1 MIPAYFLPV
10 LALGAVGATAR
21 YLLDAYVAARFPS
34 TLPWGTFAVNMSGS
48 MLLGFLTGL
57 VTFAGGPTAL
67 KVILGTGFCG
77 AYTTFSTF
85 TFETVRLI
93 EERSLYEAATNILA
107 SFFAGLLAA
116 GAGLALGAWI

>member
-1 MIPAYFLPV
+1 VIPGYFLPV

-21 YLLDAYVAARFPS
+21 YLLDAYIAARFPS

-48 MLLGFLTGL
+48 LLLGLFTGM
-57 VTFAGGPTAL
+57 VVFGGAPTAL

-93 EERSLYEAATNILA
+93 EERSLYEAAANVLV

-116 GAGLALGAWI
+116 GAGLALGAWA